1 MFTGVPSSSKNGL
14 APRKEASPKI
24 RLPAATRYRAWAT
37 QRFIRSCCPAPSA
50 WEITTLTALVR
61 PWPNMMIREVVELVA
76 PMAARASTLAN
87 RPTTKVS
94 VMLYISWNTAPMSMG
109 MAKSTSSRAGSPFVM
124 SRLAAFRRPLAIAI
138 LSSLAG
144 NFRRTKKV

>member
-1 MFTGVPSSSKNGL
+1 
-14 APRKEASPKI
+14 
-24 RLPAATRYRAWAT
+24 
-37 QRFIRSCCPAPSA
+37 
-50 WEITTLTALVR
+50 
-61 PWPNMMIREVVELVA
+61 MMIREVVELVA

-94 VMLYISWNTAPMSMG
+94 VMLYISWNTPPMSMG